1 MAKLEDHPNSAAEP
15 TGVIVAA
22 IVEWIEGV
30 ADLHRDVAVALEELR
45 RLSLPL
51 PVNERLSELVVLLR
65 QRQSQ
70 APTRTAV
77 ETWLRSVASGAGL
90 PHAAPAPAVAD
101 TQRRVTKTTPLID
114 ISPGSP
120 Y

>member
-30 ADLHRDVAVALEELR
+30 ADLHRDLAIALEELR

-51 PVNERLSELVVLLR
+51 QVSERLSELVVLLR
-65 QRQSQ
+65 QRQAQ

-77 ETWLRSVASGAGL
+77 ETWVRSIAGDAGG
-90 PHAAPAPAVAD
+90 PDPGTAPA
-101 TQRRVTKTTPLID
+101 R
-114 ISPGSP
+114 
-120 Y
+120 

>member
-1 MAKLEDHPNSAAEP
+1 MAKIEDRPTSAAEP

-22 IVEWIEGV
+22 IVGWIEGV
-30 ADLHRDVAVALEELR
+30 ADLHRDVAIALEELR

-65 QRQSQ
+65 QRQAQ

-77 ETWLRSVASGAGL
+77 ETWVRSIASVAGL
-90 PHAAPAPAVAD
+90 PEAEPAPA
-101 TQRRVTKTTPLID
+101 R
-114 ISPGSP
+114 
-120 Y
+120 